1 MYCSKNSD
9 ICIDIL
15 QNKASDEEFQTDD
28 QDEEDME
35 DTIEEQEKHE
45 NKDDH
50 VEELSE
56 LQKESKFIFN
66 YRIFQCFLF

>member
-1 MYCSKNSD
+1 
-9 ICIDIL
+9 
-15 QNKASDEEFQTDD
+15 
-28 QDEEDME
+28 ME

-50 VEELSE
+50 REELSD

-66 YRIFQCFLF
+66 